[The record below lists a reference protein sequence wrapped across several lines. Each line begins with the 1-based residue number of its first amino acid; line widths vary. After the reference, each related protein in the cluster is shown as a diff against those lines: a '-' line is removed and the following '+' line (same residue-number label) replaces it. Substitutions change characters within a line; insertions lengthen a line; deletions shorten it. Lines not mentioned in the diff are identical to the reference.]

1 MLEGV
6 GLRALRLFEP
16 ERAHRLA
23 LKALAAGLV
32 AGDDAPD
39 PENLATMVF
48 GRRFPNPVGVA
59 AGFDK
64 HCEAL
69 GATFRLGPG
78 FTEIGGVTPK
88 PQFGNPKP
96 RLFRLTEDRAV
107 INRFGFNSEGH
118 AVVAERLEAARA
130 DGVDGI
136 VGVNLAVNKD
146 SADPAEDYAHGVAAF
161 GRPADFVTVNVSSPN
176 TQGLRDLQGEAALAR
191 LLERAVSARDAVAA
205 ESRPALLV
213 KVAPDLDSAGVAAIA
228 DVALSFRDRGLAGL
242 VVSNTTIAR
251 PPSLKSR
258 HAAEAAAL
266 RAVDRRPEGLR
277 PPDRR
282 PPAADRRWRRRVGR
296 GRLRQD
302 PRRRLAGAALFRPRL
317 PGPVADRPHQAR
329 VGAPA
334 GA

>member
-258 HAAEAAAL
+258 HAAEAGGL
-266 RAVDRRPEGLR
+266 SSSRRPSS
-277 PPDRR
+277 
-282 PPAADRRWRRRVGR
+282 
-296 GRLRQD
+296 
-302 PRRRLAGAALFRPRL
+302 
-317 PGPVADRPHQAR
+317 
-329 VGAPA
+329 
-334 GA
+334 